1 MSNSINIS
9 KKMNENESEKIFSA
23 IEIGLKW
30 IRGDINL
37 DQLKGEFGEP
47 EYESKNPT
55 MLDYFY
61 FPFKKAMI
69 DLTFYETDADPAK
82 FIPKSF
88 SIKLTGGYY
97 SNISLEKFDNIGLT
111 RIRDPDFVHF
121 PHFLDSSG
129 STPLNIVNFSYQLAV
144 PEGVRYDVL
153 IGAEYAAEF
162 NSETGPWDFYNIKKA
177 ENLIEFNAFRRYRE

>member
-1 MSNSINIS
+1 MSDNINIS
-9 KKMNENESEKIFSA
+9 TKMNENESEKIFSA
-23 IEIGLKW
+23 IKIGLKW
-30 IRGDINL
+30 IRGDMNL

-47 EYESKNPT
+47 EYESKNST
-55 MLDYFY
+55 TLDYFY
-61 FPFKKAMI
+61 FPFKKAVI
-69 DLTFYETDADPAK
+69 DLTFYETDADPVK

-88 SIKLTGGYY
+88 SIKLADGYF
-97 SNISLEKFDNIGLT
+97 SNISFEKFDDIGLI

-144 PEGVRYDVL
+144 PDGVRYDVL
-153 IGAEYAAEF
+153 VGAEYFGELK
-162 NSETGPWDFYNIKKA
+162 NETGPWDFYNIKKA